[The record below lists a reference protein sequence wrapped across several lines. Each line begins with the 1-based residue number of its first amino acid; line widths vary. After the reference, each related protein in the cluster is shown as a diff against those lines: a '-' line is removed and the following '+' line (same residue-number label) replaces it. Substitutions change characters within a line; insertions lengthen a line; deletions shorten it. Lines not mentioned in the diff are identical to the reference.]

1 MPTKISELNA
11 TTSPH
16 SNSEI
21 AIAYG
26 GASYKVKIVDLLST
40 SDNSALYPTT
50 LVVLGD
56 SSSSAT
62 EGGQIYMGFPTASKN
77 DIATAAEGNAW
88 NIDMYYDTVGQ
99 FSSSHNAYLRV
110 FSPLGRGGNDPSN
123 YGTATGGHSGHVNRF
138 TPRGGFTCT
147 SFLCQSYDYYTLGRA
162 SASKADRI
170 LWRAYGMSQ
179 QSDITVGQPFIGGT
193 IQDGNPIIQR
203 DLNPGMRM
211 DYINKITGGSNFQ
224 GNSNDDRMDIFLDT
238 FGNYQLTYPNSTTG
252 DTVRMTLAPS
262 GNLTIEGTLSESD
275 KRIKHNIRDIS
286 EAEMKVAQKLKS
298 SFKVFN
304 KNKSNKLSI
313 GVIAQEVIT
322 FFEEEGLNA
331 FDYSVIE
338 SEKKYVKI
346 SDEGKIIEKHL
357 PLAREY
363 TNTEV
368 TLKSGEKV
376 IGKKNQHFDLDATC
390 EEDCMC
396 AITLE
401 KEDGSIQK
409 IEGDDVAEIKYV
421 PIEGYEETEV
431 YAVNYPQVYAFIIST
446 L

>member
-1 MPTKISELNA
+1 MAIKISELSA
-11 TTSPH
+11 TTFPH

-26 GASYKVKIVDLLST
+26 GSSYKVKIVDLLST

-56 SSSSAT
+56 SSSSAI

-77 DIATAAEGNAW
+77 DIAASAEGNAW
-88 NIDMYYDTVGQ
+88 NIDMFHDTINQYGGD
-99 FSSSHNAYLRV
+99 NAYLRV
-110 FSPLGRGGNDPSN
+110 FSPLGRGGSDPSD
-123 YGTATGGHSGHVNRF
+123 YGSATGGHSGHINRF

-147 SFLCQSYDYYTLGRA
+147 SFLCQSYDSYSLGRA
-162 SASKADRI
+162 SASKADRV
-170 LWRAYGMSQ
+170 LWKAYGMSS
-179 QSDITVGQPFIGGT
+179 QSNITVGQSFIGGT
-193 IQDGNPIIQR
+193 IQDGNPLIQR

-211 DYINKITGGSNFQ
+211 NYINTITGGTNFQ
-224 GNSNDDRMDIFLDT
+224 GNSQDDTMDIFLDP
-238 FGNYQLTYPNSTTG
+238 FGSYQLTYPKDPN
-252 DTVRMTLAPS
+252 DTVRMTLAPN

-275 KRIKHNIRDIS
+275 ERIKHNIRDIS

-304 KNKSNKLSI
+304 KNRSNRLSI
-313 GVIAQEVIT
+313 GVIAQEVIS

-357 PLAREY
+357 PLTREY
-363 TNTEV
+363 TNAEV
-368 TLKSGEKV
+368 TLKSGEV
-376 IGKKNQHFDLDATC
+376 LIGKKSQHFDLDATC
-390 EEDCMC
+390 EQDCMRS
-396 AITLE
+396 ISLE
-401 KEDGSIQK
+401 KEDGSSQIIHDDD
-409 IEGDDVAEIKYV
+409 IEQIKYV

>member
-1 MPTKISELNA
+1 MAIKISELNA

-26 GASYKVKIVDLLST
+26 GSNYRVKITDLLST

-56 SSSSAT
+56 SGSNAV

-77 DIATAAEGNAW
+77 DIAAAAEGNAW
-88 NIDMYYDTVGQ
+88 NIDMYHDTIGQ
-99 FSSSHNAYLRV
+99 YGGDNAFLRV
-110 FSPLGRGGNDPSN
+110 FSPLARAGADRNN
-123 YGTATGGHSGHVNRF
+123 YSTATGGHNGHVNRF

-147 SFLCQSYDYYTLGRA
+147 SILCQSYNSYSLGRA

-170 LWRAYGMSQ
+170 LWRAYGMSS
-179 QSDITVGQPFIGGT
+179 QSDITVGQSFIGGT
-193 IQDGNPIIQR
+193 IQDANPIIQR

-211 DYINKITGGSNFQ
+211 DYINTITGGTNFQ
-224 GNSNDDRMDIFLDT
+224 GNSQDDRMDIFLDA
-238 FGNYQLTYPNSTTG
+238 FGNYQLTYPKVSGDST
-252 DTVRMTLAPS
+252 RMTLAPN

-286 EAEMKVAQKLKS
+286 EAETKVAQKLKS

-304 KNKSNKLSI
+304 KNKSSKLSI
-313 GVIAQEVIT
+313 GVIAQEVIS

-331 FDYSVIE
+331 FDYSIIE

-357 PLAREY
+357 PLDREY
-363 TNTEV
+363 TNAEV
-368 TLKSGEKV
+368 TLKSGEV
-376 IGKKNQHFDLDATC
+376 LIGKKSQHFDLDATC
-390 EEDCMC
+390 EQDCMC
-396 AITLE
+396 SISLE
-401 KEDGSIQK
+401 KEDGSSQVIH
-409 IEGDDVAEIKYV
+409 GDDIQQIKYV

-431 YAVNYPQVYAFIIST
+431 YAVNYSQVYAFIIST